1 MEHKNKEVVK
11 QYIEN
16 VLNTGNAEDLSTFLS
31 PHYTEVFNNKRYRLG
46 IEGTRKKIAG
56 IREKYPDLTLSI
68 DMQVTEGDW
77 VVTSYIM
84 KGTQLGSWM
93 GLRPTGKSVVVQG
106 VNLDR
111 VVDGKITEH
120 RSSTNLLDPLIE
132 HNQHSIPWIKDNL
145 QKIFIAKNEDIKS
158 EYEAEAA

>member
-132 HNQHSIPWIKDNL
+132 HNQHAIPWIKDNL
-145 QKIFIAKNEDIKS
+145 QKIFIVKNEDIKS
-158 EYEAEAA
+158 KYEAEAA